1 MEKKIG
7 IIPGFIMVIVQILI
21 LVYAAHDV
29 YAGWQ
34 DIDKVSSWLLPGIL
48 MVIFFFIFNGYLI
61 LSPNMAAVI
70 SFMGKYKGTIKDN
83 GFLFKNPLYGAKTWS
98 LKVSNY
104 ATEILEVNDSNG
116 VPIEIAAII
125 VWKVGDV
132 YKAEYEVEDLNEYID
147 NQFEI
152 SLRQLAKQ
160 HTYGEL
166 AGEDKDFIES
176 LTNTSSK
183 AGVEIL
189 DAKITH
195 LNYAKEIASAMLQ
208 KQQAGAMS
216 EAKGIIVQ
224 NAVAIA
230 EDAAANITDID
241 ARQRATFISNLIIV
255 LCSDR
260 AVTPTISVNNQ
271 QNSN

>member
-1 MEKKIG
+1 MEKKISV
-7 IIPGFIMVIVQILI
+7 IPGFIMVIVQLLI
-21 LVYAAHDV
+21 LVYAAHEI
-29 YAGWQ
+29 YGSWQ
-34 DIDKVSSWLLPGIL
+34 DIDKISSWVLPGIL
-48 MVIFFFIFNGYLI
+48 MVVFFFLFNGYLI
-61 LSPNMAAVI
+61 LSPNMAAIV
-70 SFMGKYKGTIKDN
+70 SFMGKYKGTIKEN
-83 GFLFKNPLYGAKTWS
+83 GFLFKNPLYGARNWS

-132 YKAEYEVEDLNEYID
+132 YKAEYEVEDLNAYID

-224 NAVAIA
+224 NAVGIA
-230 EDAAANITDID
+230 EEAASKISDMD
-241 ARQRATFISNLIIV
+241 SQQKATFISNLIIV

-260 AVTPTISVNNQ
+260 GVSPVVTV
-271 QNSN
+271 